1 MCVLA
6 LANFCPREIR
16 SPCVFG
22 VRSLLMHRATVL
34 LWVSTVV
41 AFHAALIGGGAVGA
55 AARIT
60 APAGVHWL
68 ASPEG
73 MPRWGPIPSGWDV
86 AWFLGV

>member
-6 LANFCPREIR
+6 PTNFCPYEI
-16 SPCVFG
+16 
-22 VRSLLMHRATVL
+22 
-34 LWVSTVV
+34 WSTVV

-73 MPRWGPIPSGWDV
+73 MPMWGPIPSGWDV